1 MTANLEPLHLV
12 RLTVAAGA
20 GKPGAHTVALPVD
33 IFVDVPLGLAAD
45 AMRRE
50 QNRE

>member
-20 GKPGAHTVALPVD
+20 DKPGAHTVALPVD
-33 IFVDVPLGLAAD
+33 LFVDVPPGLAAG

-50 QNRE
+50 ENRQ

>member
-20 GKPGAHTVALPVD
+20 CRPGAHTVALPVD
-33 IFVDVPLGLAAD
+33 LFVDVPLGLAAD